1 MFHLYR
7 QWRTKR
13 IINRLDHDEAAQ
25 LMRYFAYNKGVQSPV
40 VLMLAER
47 ALATA
52 PEGHRYNLALWVRML
67 RAGRKIK
74 VATYPAEFTVPDQDL
89 EMDPELEHAVREAL
103 AGWDA

>member
-1 MFHLYR
+1 LNFYQR
-7 QWRTKR
+7 WRIKR
-13 IINRLDHDEAAQ
+13 DIDRLDFEEASGM
-25 LMRYFAYNKGVQSPV
+25 MRTLAYGGVQSPI
-40 VLMLAER
+40 VLWLAER

-52 PEGHRYNLALWVRML
+52 PEGHRYNLVLWVRML

-74 VATYPAEFTVPDQDL
+74 VGTYPAEFTVPDQDI

>member
-1 MFHLYR
+1 LHFYQR
-7 QWRTKR
+7 WRIKR
-13 IINRLDHDEAAQ
+13 DIDRLDFEEASAM
-25 LMRYFAYNKGVQSPV
+25 MRTLAYGGVQSPI
-40 VLMLAER
+40 VLWLAER

-52 PEGHRYNLALWVRML
+52 PEGHRYNLVLWVRML

-74 VATYPAEFTVPDQDL
+74 VGTYPAEFTVPDQDL